1 MSLIRQ
7 LWLVIVVVLLLTY
20 GASLVIGLT
29 GSRQYMMQQLEI
41 KNSDNA
47 NALALSM
54 SQLDKEPVSLELL
67 ISAQFDTGFY
77 RFIELRDP
85 EGNLMIER
93 RALESGGRAPD
104 WFISL
109 VDFSVPPGEALIQD
123 GWRQY
128 ASLTLQS
135 QQRYA
140 WDALWETAL
149 RLTGWFTL
157 AAVVSLALMAWV
169 VGYIRR
175 PLQAVVAQA
184 RAIGQRR
191 FTVIDEPPTREL
203 REMVREM
210 NRLSLSVRR
219 MLEQDSASIE
229 RLRYRLQHDALTGAL
244 SRDAFMDRLS
254 TSLHRDDPKV
264 SGTLA
269 LVRIGNLEALNAA
282 IGYTGTDRILQRL
295 GQGLI
300 DLSQRHDG
308 STGRLNGGDLALLLP
323 GVDHHEKLALEL
335 SGLLDDIVGE
345 NSEDEPSRPRLSCA
359 LCGYDQGDVRS
370 TLLARLDGALASAEI
385 HHGSEAPH
393 APRICRRQKTPLYND
408 RQQWF
413 QALDQALDSGFTLAA
428 YPVRDRHDALLHYES
443 PSRLHLGG
451 DWQRAALFMPW
462 IRRLDLDARL
472 DLAAVRHALTRLAQE
487 EAAISINIS
496 ALSIVDARFVQHLRD
511 MLKSHRHLATRLW
524 LELPETVLL
533 HHRESFRAFCRALQP
548 LGCRIGLEHM
558 GQHLNSM
565 VDLHDMGVD
574 FIKLDAAL
582 VRALGRDGE
591 HRTVMSG
598 VVTLCHSLGITAI
611 AEGVLTD
618 DERKQLFDLGL
629 DAVTGPGVS

>member
-7 LWLVIVVVLLLTY
+7 LWLVILALLLLTY
-20 GASLVIGLT
+20 GASIVIGLT

-47 NALALSM
+47 NALALTM

-67 ISAQFDTGFY
+67 VSAQFDTGFY

-93 RALESGGRAPD
+93 RAMESGGSAPD
-104 WFISL
+104 WFVEL

-128 ASLTLQS
+128 ATLELQS

-140 WDALWETAL
+140 WDALWETTL
-149 RLTGWFTL
+149 RLTGWFAL
-157 AAVVSLALMAWV
+157 AAVISLALMAWL

-175 PLQAVVAQA
+175 PLQAVIEQA

-191 FTVIDEPPTREL
+191 FSVIDEPRTREL
-203 REMVREM
+203 REVVREM
-210 NRLSLSVRR
+210 NRLSFSVRQ

-244 SRDAFMDRLS
+244 SRDAFMDRLE
-254 TSLHRDDPKV
+254 TSLHRDDPNV

-282 IGYTGTDRILQRL
+282 IGYTGTDRVLQRL

-300 DLSQRHDG
+300 DISQRHDG

-335 SGLLDDIVGE
+335 SQLLDEVVGE
-345 NSEDEPSRPRLSCA
+345 EDQAHRPQLSCA
-359 LCGYDQGDVRS
+359 LCGYDQSDVRS

-385 HHGSEAPH
+385 HQGSENPH
-393 APRICRRQKTPLYND
+393 IPRICRHLKTPLYNS

-428 YPVRDRHDALLHYES
+428 YPVRDRHDAILHFEA
-443 PSRLHLGG
+443 PSRLYLDG
-451 DWQRAALFMPW
+451 DWQSAALFMPW

-472 DLAAVRHALTRLAQE
+472 DLAAVRHALARLAQDN
-487 EAAISINIS
+487 AAISINIS
-496 ALSIVDARFVQHLRD
+496 VVSIVDARFVQHLRD

-548 LGCRIGLEHM
+548 LGCRIGLEHV
-558 GQHLNSM
+558 GHRLNSM
-565 VDLHDMGVD
+565 ADLHDMGMH

-591 HRTVMSG
+591 HRTVLRG
-598 VVTLCHSLGITAI
+598 LVAICHSLGITAI
-611 AEGVLTD
+611 AEGVMTAE
-618 DERKQLFDLGL
+618 EREQLFELGL